1 MNKVELFTD
10 ADNERADFLAE
21 KVGAIRAL
29 AKNVVRDV
37 VEIGRHLSEA
47 KVKFPERGDN
57 AEFLAWAQDALG
69 WSRTSVY
76 RFMDVYA
83 LVQSSN
89 FPTLGN
95 FDLSA
100 LYLLAAPGTPAE
112 VIEAV
117 AERAEDGERITKA
130 EAEQMVAKAMQETT
144 DKLRD
149 QILKLEQAEAQRIRE
164 AVEAVKAKFADDE
177 KALKDDKKAL
187 KAELAQ
193 IRKNV
198 FEDPK
203 TLEKALCEMLGVK
216 KLQPKHWKA
225 VAEATGKQVVVNKK
239 AYEPYTEEERAESDE
254 RIRQTSAITR
264 ALETLAA
271 APSPQALR
279 PMVFEA
285 QLGLHRQVASKVAAW
300 LAEYAAILTEQ

>member
-1 MNKVELFTD
+1 
-10 ADNERADFLAE
+10 
-21 KVGAIRAL
+21 
-29 AKNVVRDV
+29 
-37 VEIGRHLSEA
+37 
-47 KVKFPERGDN
+47 
-57 AEFLAWAQDALG
+57 
-69 WSRTSVY
+69 
-76 RFMDVYA
+76 
-83 LVQSSN
+83 
-89 FPTLGN
+89 
-95 FDLSA
+95 
-100 LYLLAAPGTPAE
+100 
-112 VIEAV
+112 
-117 AERAEDGERITKA
+117 
-130 EAEQMVAKAMQETT
+130 MVAKAMQETT

-149 QILKLEQAEAQRIRE
+149 HILELERGESQRIRE
-164 AVEAVKAKFADDE
+164 AVEAVEAKFA
-177 KALKDDKKAL
+177 DDKKAL
-187 KAELAQ
+187 KAELEQ

-285 QLGLHRQVASKVAAW
+285 QLGLHRQVASTVATW
-300 LAEYAAILTEQ
+300 LAEYAELLTED